1 METWQSVCL
10 LLHIMARKEAARE
23 EVAREIEREE
33 IDRLVK
39 QMAARR
45 LASLTPPA
53 PPAPTPAAAS
63 EASAPKPEE
72 PQFTAALSATKATKS
87 SRWSTNRILM
97 PSLRGNSPR
106 KSLAMTSA
114 ISLQSLPALP
124 KFELPAW
131 TEAQWEVL
139 TARLFVALAVVQSIA
154 MPYWPYRI
162 DSSWSLGFYLTAVV
176 ILIVT
181 GIWGA
186 KLTWDARL
194 ARSHSISIV
203 TIIWGLVLVAGVV
216 LPKMGLPV

>member
-1 METWQSVCL
+1 
-10 LLHIMARKEAARE
+10 MARKDAARE
-23 EVAREIEREE
+23 DFAREIEREE
-33 IDRLVK
+33 VDLLVK

-45 LASLTPPA
+45 LAAQIPTTPPA
-53 PPAPTPAAAS
+53 QTSAAASQNSTPQETQPAAAS
-63 EASAPKPEE
+63 SAS
-72 PQFTAALSATKATKS
+72 KS

-97 PSLRGNSPR
+97 PSLRGNTAR
-106 KSLAMTSA
+106 KSLALTSG

-124 KFELPAW
+124 KLELPAW

-154 MPYWPYRI
+154 MPYWPYRT

-181 GIWGA
+181 GIWGS
-186 KLTWDARL
+186 KLTWDSRL